1 MLVFLLAQ
9 LATTTCTTDPMRNQ
23 NCITMGSGQQSDSG
37 SGEALGTAL
46 GQLISGTN
54 PNHIRSRIGKMLAKG
69 DCAGAEQYAL
79 QKGELDL
86 AQQVKNYCAR

>member
-9 LATTTCTTDPMRNQ
+9 LATTTCTADPMGNQ
-23 NCITMGSGQQSDSG
+23 NCITMHSGQQSDNG

-54 PNHIRSRIGKMLAKG
+54 PNHIRSRISKMLARG
-69 DCAGAEQYAL
+69 DCEGAEQYAL
-79 QKGELDL
+79 QKGQLEL
-86 AQQVKNYCAR
+86 AQQVRNYCSR